1 MSGLVRP
8 RERAD
13 EFPLF
18 EVAELRLGTG
28 VFDARLLD
36 DDENSGIGWAY
47 APPSQATAV
56 QEDHDAGKN
65 LANGQHPG
73 H

>member
-1 MSGLVRP
+1 V
-8 RERAD
+8 
-13 EFPLF
+13 
-18 EVAELRLGTG
+18 RLGTG

-36 DDENSGIGWAY
+36 DDENSGIGWAD
-47 APPSQATAV
+47 ATPSQATAV